1 MLLFV
6 VFLQLIF
13 ISVNSYFS
21 FVLNL
26 LAYLTIPKNN
36 RNIKLTEIKINYN
49 IYIYIYIYIYKMK

>member
-6 VFLQLIF
+6 VVLQLIF
-13 ISVNSYFS
+13 ISVNFYFS

-36 RNIKLTEIKINYN
+36 RNIKMN
-49 IYIYIYIYIYKMK
+49 